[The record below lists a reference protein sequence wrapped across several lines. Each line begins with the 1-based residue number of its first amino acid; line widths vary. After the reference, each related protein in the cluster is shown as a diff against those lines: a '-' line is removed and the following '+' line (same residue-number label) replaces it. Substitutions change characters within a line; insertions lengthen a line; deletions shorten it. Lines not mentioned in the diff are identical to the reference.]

1 MLPFAHFI
9 WYSTCSPPLLFPLL
23 NPLPSSWVFSS
34 FLLLTSLLLTS
45 LLFSALI
52 VPYHLHHI
60 WCSVYIENVLKL
72 MRSSHRELEK
82 KMQKSPDWVD
92 LWENGRP
99 SGTYKMRV
107 RDSFDVRTM
116 SVELSDSLSLL
127 ELNEY
132 AEDLFKTGRWG
143 DLIWVNCFSIISN
156 ALFCP
161 FLCLTFLLFVYV
173 PVYLSLC
180 NSTLFFASIP
190 ISLSLFLFP
199 SLSVSLALSLS
210 PPLSRALPFF
220 LVSTLPFLP
229 IQSQSLL

>member
-1 MLPFAHFI
+1 
-9 WYSTCSPPLLFPLL
+9 
-23 NPLPSSWVFSS
+23 
-34 FLLLTSLLLTS
+34 
-45 LLFSALI
+45 
-52 VPYHLHHI
+52 
-60 WCSVYIENVLKL
+60 

-143 DLIWVNCFSIISN
+143 DLIWLNRFSIISEQ
-156 ALFCP
+156 LLCTGLSVPLPYFPSVCLCP
-161 FLCLTFLLFVYV
+161 CLSISMYIS
-173 PVYLSLC
+173 LSL
-180 NSTLFFASIP
+180 SFSLSLSSSLFP
-190 ISLSLFLFP
+190 SLSLFL
-199 SLSVSLALSLS
+199 SLSLS
-210 PPLSRALPFF
+210 LSLSYCLFSEDCTPPF
-220 LVSTLPFLP
+220 LTHTLPTFLLFFDLISRNFLFFFSLNTIKFFFTGTPAFSP
-229 IQSQSLL
+229 IPSPINSALSSPRESGGSGYLYPETFPCGKCHIRKYF

>member
-1 MLPFAHFI
+1 
-9 WYSTCSPPLLFPLL
+9 
-23 NPLPSSWVFSS
+23 
-34 FLLLTSLLLTS
+34 
-45 LLFSALI
+45 
-52 VPYHLHHI
+52 
-60 WCSVYIENVLKL
+60 
-72 MRSSHRELEK
+72 
-82 KMQKSPDWVD
+82 MQKSPDWVD

-143 DLIWVNCFSIISN
+143 DLIWVNCFSIISY
-156 ALFCP
+156 ALVCP

-180 NSTLFFASIP
+180 NSILFFASVP
-190 ISLSLFLFP
+190 L
-199 SLSVSLALSLS
+199 SLSVSLSLSLYFSFPFPLSLS
-210 PPLSRALPFF
+210 ISLPFF
-220 LVSTLPFLP
+220 LISISTLPFPSHPTP
-229 IQSQSLL
+229 ISAVEVKGNYSWSISKRN

>member
-1 MLPFAHFI
+1 
-9 WYSTCSPPLLFPLL
+9 
-23 NPLPSSWVFSS
+23 
-34 FLLLTSLLLTS
+34 
-45 LLFSALI
+45 
-52 VPYHLHHI
+52 
-60 WCSVYIENVLKL
+60 

-210 PPLSRALPFF
+210 PHLSLPPFF
-220 LVSTLPFLP
+220 LDIYFTFSSHP
-229 IQSQSLL
+229 IPISAVEVKGNYSWSISKRN